1 MTDWDAV
8 WKDQAQ
14 FNAKF
19 RPNPLGPAELADQVK
34 DIVLHMQSEL
44 HELLN
49 TVAWKK
55 HRSMRAI
62 RPNMAHTTE
71 ELVDVF
77 KYFVTLCIMFDVDP
91 EVLMK
96 RYWEKSAVCEQRY
109 IEEWVS
115 AYARKEPMA
124 RVAFVDLD
132 NVIFDYVAHFG
143 HFVQKDYLPD
153 GSNWKRIQTLI
164 DSRAWLSAESTGID
178 ARVWASLKHRF
189 RVSGQKAR
197 MPLMPG
203 AKEFLEALKTAGYVI
218 IVMTSR
224 PIDRYPNLMTDTV
237 SCLQWHHLPY
247 DHIWHGR
254 SKFEVLSEMLDPMPA
269 TVVAIDDDA
278 DFIKEYVSLG
288 LAPYHVTNGA
298 DVPVVAGAIRVQDL
312 AEALNDLSGTRI
324 ANAGLC

>member
-1 MTDWDAV
+1 MTDWKTV
-8 WKDQAQ
+8 WADQAQ

-19 RPNPLGPAELADQVK
+19 RAVPASPEEVAAQVK

-55 HRSMRAI
+55 HRSMRTL

-77 KYFVTLCIMFDVDP
+77 KFFVTLCLILGVDP
-91 EVLMK
+91 DTLMQ

-115 AYARKEPMA
+115 AYARQEPMA

-132 NVIFDYVAHFG
+132 NVIFDYVGHFG
-143 HFVQKDYLPD
+143 RYVQQDFDP
-153 GSNWKRIQTLI
+153 GSPTWTRIQTLI
-164 DSRAWLSAESTGID
+164 DSKAWLSAETAGVNKG
-178 ARVWASLKHRF
+178 RWAELKHRF

-237 SCLQWHHLPY
+237 SCLQWHRLPY

-254 SKFEVLSEMLDPMPA
+254 SKFEVLSEMLDPMPQ

-278 DFIKEYVSLG
+278 TFIKEYVSLG

-298 DVPVVAGAIRVQDL
+298 DVPEVAGAIRVQDL
-312 AEALNDLSGTRI
+312 AEALADLSGTRI